1 MAGRPPRRES
11 AGMTFPTVT
20 EITPRMEPVT
30 PDPFIAGEWQRHVD
44 SRSASAVAGLARLQ
58 AELAVAS

>member
-44 SRSASAVAGLARLQ
+44 LRSGAAADSRSERAGAR
-58 AELAVAS
+58 

>member
-1 MAGRPPRRES
+1 
-11 AGMTFPTVT
+11 MTFPTVT

-44 SRSASAVAGLARLQ
+44 LRGAAARPQSERVVAR
-58 AELAVAS
+58 

>member
-1 MAGRPPRRES
+1 MAARTAWQES

-30 PDPFIAGEWQRHVD
+30 PDPFIAGEWQRRAD
-44 SRSASAVAGLARLQ
+44 SRGPSDVVARLQ
-58 AELAVAS
+58 ADRAVAA

>member
-1 MAGRPPRRES
+1 
-11 AGMTFPTVT
+11 
-20 EITPRMEPVT
+20 MEPVT

-44 SRSASAVAGLARLQ
+44 SRGASADAGLARLQ